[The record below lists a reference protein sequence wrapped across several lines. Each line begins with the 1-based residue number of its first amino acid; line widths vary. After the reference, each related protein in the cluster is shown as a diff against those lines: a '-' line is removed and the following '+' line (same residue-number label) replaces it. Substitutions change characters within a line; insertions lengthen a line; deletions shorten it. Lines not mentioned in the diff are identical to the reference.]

1 MKHETQTLNDLTD
14 ITISS
19 VSQYNILQYNGTN
32 FINTKEVQ
40 NLSLISVNTT
50 ANSTNKLSVKSDSVL
65 FDSATD
71 DSRVKVNKATSSN
84 TASHLFQSNYS
95 GRAEAD
101 ITGWIKFF
109 VFSMLNSI
117 KKVKEHIKKQLDNN
131 TNNYNNEILKSL
143 TPQERLVLTL
153 FENTNII
160 TSNDIARLFNFTQR
174 SARNLAN
181 KLVSKNFLKIGD
193 VSNKNRN
200 FKLNRNFIE
209 NKE

>member
-1 MKHETQTLNDLTD
+1 
-14 ITISS
+14 
-19 VSQYNILQYNGTN
+19 
-32 FINTKEVQ
+32 
-40 NLSLISVNTT
+40 
-50 ANSTNKLSVKSDSVL
+50 
-65 FDSATD
+65 
-71 DSRVKVNKATSSN
+71 
-84 TASHLFQSNYS
+84 
-95 GRAEAD
+95 
-101 ITGWIKFF
+101 
-109 VFSMLNSI
+109 MLNSI

-153 FENTNII
+153 FENINII

>member
-14 ITISS
+14 ITISL

-84 TASHLFQSNYS
+84 TASYLFQSNYS